1 MTYNNITLLL
11 MSILLLTT
19 LTNGQDTIKLN
30 TLEKDTLYV
39 SYDSVKMQKQCH
51 DIKIEQTQMNT
62 ELKRQLD
69 FLRNI
74 LDEEE
79 KNRLDTLPPR

>member
-1 MTYNNITLLL
+1 MTYKNITMLLISTFL
-11 MSILLLTT
+11 ITILTS
-19 LTNGQDTIKLN
+19 GQDTL
-30 TLEKDTLYV
+30 LVDTLKKDSTYIG
-39 SYDSVKMQKQCH
+39 YDSVKLQKQCH
-51 DIKIEQTQMNT
+51 DIKIGQTQMNT

-79 KNRLDTLPPR
+79 KNRLDTPPHQ